1 MLILWCG
8 ADSKTLKTVIGPA
21 MGAAGVEH
29 KVVSDL
35 TKLPDCHPGDVVLA
49 FGSKALGVLQNLKL
63 VPKGRTV
70 TSMREKELRWEG
82 ASILCT
88 FDPGICSRDYARL
101 PEIQWDVQLA
111 ARLVKTGSTKPPLG
125 TYRWVESLHEIIEE
139 IEAEFAKTGKPVDVA
154 SDTETLGLVEYN
166 PDAWIIS
173 MSFTNKEGRSDAIY
187 FEKGETLT
195 PPPPGMDMDDMTYWE
210 GLWTQVNWLLTSEK
224 VSLRGANWKYDSR
237 WIKHKWGISC
247 TNFKFDTLLVG
258 SLLDEN
264 RSNSLKLHAKIMT
277 PMGGYEEDMGKYD
290 MGRLDLVPKM
300 ELLPYMGG
308 DTDATYRVA
317 KVMKRELL
325 ADKRLCNFYI
335 KLTHPAS
342 QVFEKVERTG
352 ILVDLPYYQNLQS
365 ELTAEINRLTGSMLD
380 CLPSKLRIKYKDSI
394 ADALD
399 EGKNP
404 FRKALMSEFLF
415 TSAGLNLKPQ
425 MYTEKTKE
433 PSTSLDHLMMFEDD
447 PVAAK
452 FIGLMREHGSASKTL
467 STYVTGFLKHL
478 RPDGRF
484 HPTYLLSRMDYNGED
499 GGAVT
504 GRCLTAEAR
513 ILTDKGEIPIKEL
526 VERGEQGEAFKVL
539 THKNRWLP
547 VTGFW
552 RNGLKPVCTV
562 KAQGRSLTSTYNH
575 PYMSFPSWTLAEDLQ
590 LGSWLYSVVQPPK
603 VEEWRL
609 IHGWPF
615 EVSNMGRVRRAIDG
629 QGVKA
634 GDIYK
639 QQARGKWG
647 HLKVTLRTFGEGAKK
662 QDFPVHK
669 LVADAFLT
677 NKGGVEIAHLNGDAA
692 CNWSTNLKWV
702 SVEDNKLHFRLHGNA
717 QHDNQKKLDWETVD
731 ALRAGAWGNNHQAAE
746 ALGLSRELVRDVR
759 LFKRWN
765 GRRDSMAGFMPIR
778 VDSVQDAGVQE
789 TFDLTVDEDHS
800 FVANGLVV
808 HNTSAKAP
816 AVQCCVGETEVV
828 TNVGVRRIDWLVAN
842 NGAGLK
848 VLTHTGKFRDIVGVY
863 DNGVQPVYDVLLT
876 SGHRVRCTGN
886 HPILTSAG
894 WVRTDELTPGAT
906 CYVTRS
912 PYQEIHQSHLLQLD
926 GHEEPLLQRDQQGLA
941 SIRGSRDHSLPS
953 LAGVPQFPCGH
964 GGEAGAGVVNRA
976 GGRERQLRAG
986 ELPLGEPED
995 SGQQPYQHQS
1005 ADAEWQDAEHGRLG
1019 CGGRN
1024 QSGSAQVQAGC
1035 DRHGFGN
1042 SLDEGHP
1049 AELRV
1054 FEESVVVSVTPAGD
1068 FQTFD
1073 LTIDGSHSFVANG
1086 IAVHNTIPKHTKW
1099 TKKLR
1104 RAFVPPKGYTILQ
1117 LDYSQGELRIAA
1129 VVANEPTMIK
1139 AYRDGLDLHAIT
1151 AAQLNGYEMS
1161 EFLALPEDIRD
1172 ELRSGGKAGNFGLL
1186 YGMQAP
1192 GFKEYAYTS
1201 YGVFMTDQEAV
1212 QKRGAFFDLYGRL
1225 LEWHDESK
1233 QFAKRW
1239 GHVRSPLGRVR
1250 HLPLINSSDRETRSQ
1265 SERQAIN
1272 SPIQSCLSD
1281 MMQLAMV
1288 HIDREYGHCDIHP
1301 FLMTHDSLAL
1311 YVPED
1316 DALEWAKRLKLIM
1329 ENLPLERDF
1338 QWDSPLK
1345 FVADA
1350 EMSVA
1355 DDLGVVSF
1363 ATLKKLKG
1371 L

>member
-277 PMGGYEEDMGKYD
+277 TMGGYEDDMGKYD

-317 KVMKRELL
+317 KVMKKELL

-452 FIGLMREHGSASKTL
+452 FIGLMREHGSAAKTL

-484 HPTYLLSRMDYNGED
+484 HPTYLLSRMDYGGED
-499 GGAVT
+499 GGTVT
-504 GRCLTAEAR
+504 GRCLTGDAM
-513 ILTDKGEIPIKEL
+513 ILTDKGELPIKEL
-526 VERGEQGEAFKVL
+526 VQRGELGEDFKVL
-539 THKNRWLP
+539 THRNRWLP

-552 RNGLKPVCTV
+552 RNGFKPVCRV
-562 KAQGRSLTSTYNH
+562 KAGKHTLTSTLNH
-575 PYMSFPSWTLAEDLQ
+575 PFMSFPSWTLAEDLRI
-590 LGSWLYSVVQPPK
+590 GSWLYAKVSPPPT
-603 VEEWRL
+603 EEWRQVT
-609 IHGWPF
+609 GWPF
-615 EVSNMGRVRRAIDG
+615 EVSNMGRVRRGTAG
-629 QGVKA
+629 KNVKA
-634 GDIYK
+634 GTLVAQRPK
-639 QQARGKWG
+639 GEWG
-647 HLKVTLRTFGEGAKK
+647 HLKVTLTRFDNGREKR
-662 QDFPVHK
+662 DFAVHA
-669 LVADAFLT
+669 LVAEAFLV

-692 CNWSTNLKWV
+692 CNWSTNLRWV
-702 SVEDNKLHFRLHGNA
+702 SVEDNKLHFRLHGTANR
-717 QHDNQKKLDWETVD
+717 DSQKKLTWDSVD
-731 ALRAGAWGNNHQAAE
+731 AIRAGNLGDDYAA
-746 ALGLSRELVRDVR
+746 AAILGVSRELVRDVR
-759 LFKRWN
+759 LWKKWN
-765 GRRDSMAGFMPIR
+765 GRRDSMVGFMPIR
-778 VDSVQDAGVQE
+778 VDSVEGMGVQE
-789 TFDLTVDEDHS
+789 TFDLTVDGDHS

-808 HNTSAKAP
+808 HNTSAKDP
-816 AVQCCVGETEVV
+816 AVQ
-828 TNVGVRRIDWLVAN
+828 
-842 NGAGLK
+842 
-848 VLTHTGKFRDIVGVY
+848 
-863 DNGVQPVYDVLLT
+863 
-876 SGHRVRCTGN
+876 
-886 HPILTSAG
+886 
-894 WVRTDELTPGAT
+894 
-906 CYVTRS
+906 
-912 PYQEIHQSHLLQLD
+912 
-926 GHEEPLLQRDQQGLA
+926 
-941 SIRGSRDHSLPS
+941 
-953 LAGVPQFPCGH
+953 
-964 GGEAGAGVVNRA
+964 
-976 GGRERQLRAG
+976 
-986 ELPLGEPED
+986 
-995 SGQQPYQHQS
+995 
-1005 ADAEWQDAEHGRLG
+1005 
-1019 CGGRN
+1019 
-1024 QSGSAQVQAGC
+1024 
-1035 DRHGFGN
+1035 
-1042 SLDEGHP
+1042 
-1049 AELRV
+1049 
-1054 FEESVVVSVTPAGD
+1054 
-1068 FQTFD
+1068 
-1073 LTIDGSHSFVANG
+1073 
-1086 IAVHNTIPKHTKW
+1086 TIPKHTKW

-1104 RAFVPPKGYTILQ
+1104 RAFVPPKGYVILQ